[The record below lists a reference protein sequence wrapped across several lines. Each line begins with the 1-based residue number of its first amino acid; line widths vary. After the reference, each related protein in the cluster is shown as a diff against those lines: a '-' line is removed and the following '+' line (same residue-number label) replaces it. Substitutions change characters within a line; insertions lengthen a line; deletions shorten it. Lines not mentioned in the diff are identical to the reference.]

1 MEYETAK
8 RENTNAAHPSVLK
21 SALQTALC
29 YEKMGDT
36 FKAKEVAL
44 NASTAT
50 ADCLDDLEDMEE
62 LVAA

>member
-1 MEYETAK
+1 
-8 RENTNAAHPSVLK
+8 
-21 SALQTALC
+21 
-29 YEKMGDT
+29 MGDT
-36 FKAKEVAL
+36 FKAKEVAH